1 MCGIYTSLS
10 KEDISSIDFLN
21 SLSELEY
28 RGYDS
33 AGVTILDKNKKYKSY
48 KTLSKIDDLK
58 LKISKGE
65 SSSLMIGHTRWA
77 THGKP
82 NIKNCHPHIIDNLS
96 LVHNGV
102 VENYDDLKKNKIFK
116 NVQFKSETDTEMI
129 LRLIQIFYKSNT
141 LVDAIK
147 KTSKLIK
154 GSNAFVCS
162 NIDKGNDE
170 LVAYKNNTP
179 LYFGLKKN
187 GEKVFSSDVNAMLVS
202 LKGYYYLNNNDIIQI
217 TKKNVILYNDK
228 KKKIV
233 LTKIPNTKFK
243 KAKVTSSSH
252 TYSEIKEQRKIIPN
266 YLKNFEKIYK
276 VVSKIKK
283 PNEINIIG
291 CGSSYNAGLL
301 AKAFL
306 EKNSNIPTSVYRPSE
321 FNFFLNNKNKLFIF
335 ISQSG
340 ETADI
345 CSLIESKKEFFS
357 NSLSLVNN
365 DDSRLIRESRYNINL
380 NVGLE
385 RGVAATKT
393 FSSQI
398 MVLNIIS
405 KILSKD
411 KKNNDLLLPSTNIL
425 NKLFS
430 HEKEIIKLSKKYSKF
445 RNLFVL
451 GRNYNFP
458 IACEAALKIKEISY
472 IHAEGAP
479 SSEIKH
485 GPIALFDKKFPVI
498 FLVSNKKETIHSEIS
513 SLNEI
518 ISRTNNVFLIAP
530 DTVVKKLDRKILS
543 KIDFIAVPDFQ
554 NDMAPILYLIILQLF
569 SYHLAK
575 FKKLPIDQP
584 RNLAKVV
591 TVE

>member
-1 MCGIYTSLS
+1 MCGIYSSLS
-10 KEDISSIDFLN
+10 TNKILCSDFLI
-21 SLSELEY
+21 SLKELEY

-33 AGVTILDKNKKYKSY
+33 AGLVTLDKNKKYKSY

-58 LKISKGE
+58 LKISKEE
-65 SSSLMIGHTRWA
+65 SSSLLIGHTRWA

-82 NIKNCHPHIIDNLS
+82 NIKNCHPHIIENLS
-96 LVHNGV
+96 IVHNGV

-116 NVQFKSETDTEMI
+116 NVKFKTDTDTEMI
-129 LRLIQIFYKSNT
+129 LLLIYNYCKSNSFINA
-141 LVDAIK
+141 VK
-147 KTSKLIK
+147 KTIKLIK

-162 NIDKGNDE
+162 NIGKDINE
-170 LVAYKNNTP
+170 LAAYKNNTP
-179 LYFGLKKN
+179 LYFGIKNN
-187 GEKVFSSDVNAMLVS
+187 GEKVFSSDVNAMSNS
-202 LKGYYYLNNNDIIQI
+202 LKGYYYLDNNDIVHI
-217 TKKNVILYNDK
+217 TNKNTALYNKKNKRIVL
-228 KKKIV
+228 KKIV
-233 LTKIPNTKFK
+233 DSNFKRPKI
-243 KAKVTSSSH
+243 VSSCY
-252 TYSEIKEQRKIIPN
+252 TYSEIKDQKKIIST
-266 YLKNFEKIYK
+266 YGKNIQKIYK
-276 VVSKIKK
+276 VVRKIKK

-357 NSLSLVNN
+357 NSLSIVNN
-365 DDSRLIRESRYNINL
+365 DDSRLVRESKYNINL

-398 MVLNIIS
+398 LVLNIIS

-411 KKNNDLLLPSTNIL
+411 NNNLVFPSSSVI

-430 HEKEIIKLSKKYSKF
+430 YEKEIIKLSKKYSKF
-445 RNLFVL
+445 KNLFVL

-485 GPIALFDKKFPVI
+485 GPIALFDNKFPVI

-513 SLNEI
+513 SLNEV
-518 ISRTNNVFLIAP
+518 ISRTNNIFLIAP
-530 DTVVKKLDRKILS
+530 DTVVKKLDPKTLS
-543 KIDFIAVPDFQ
+543 KIDVIAVPDFQ

-575 FKKLPIDQP
+575 SKKLNIDQP